1 MFYNMAK
8 ITVID
13 TFQKVWAVIYNM
25 AEKNN
30 RQLIRKVW
38 AIIYSMAGKKI
49 IDNFLEKYGQ

>member
-1 MFYNMAK
+1 
-8 ITVID
+8 
-13 TFQKVWAVIYNM
+13 M

-49 IDNFLEKYGQ
+49 IDNLLEKYRQ